1 MSRGA
6 RLAAAA
12 LVGVLVSAVA
22 AGCGDAG
29 PTPLPA
35 ESPPASPF
43 EACPPAQSPPAQS
56 QTESSQTDN
65 QVPDLTLPC
74 FTGAEPVALARLGK
88 PAIINLWASTC
99 EPCREEMP
107 ALQAFADERG
117 DDVLVLGVNTGDSW
131 NAAAWV
137 GIEFGVRYPSVFDPD
152 RTLAAA
158 LGRMTLPV
166 SLFVDADGAVRGTD
180 VSGSLT
186 LEELRALARDH
197 LGIGA

>member
-1 MSRGA
+1 MSIGV
-6 RLAAAA
+6 RLAAAVFVGA
-12 LVGVLVSAVA
+12 LVSGLA
-22 AGCGDAG
+22 AGCGDAM
-29 PTPLPA
+29 PMPLPA
-35 ESPPASPF
+35 ESAPTSPF
-43 EACPPAQSPPAQS
+43 EPCPPALS
-56 QTESSQTDN
+56 QTASSQTAD

-74 FTGAEPVALARLGK
+74 FTGAEPVALAHLGK
-88 PAIINLWASTC
+88 PALINLWASTC

-107 ALQAFADERG
+107 AMQAFADEQG
-117 DDVLVLGVNTGDSW
+117 DEVLVLGVNTGDSW

-166 SLFVDADGAVRGTD
+166 TLFVDADGAVRATD

-186 LEELRALARDH
+186 LEKLRALTRDH